1 MFKKKKSIHEKAV
14 WFKKTNK
21 QKTVRKSLP
30 FQQLQKTPRQAR
42 ISLNKL
48 EKQYCEIK
56 TVKNSR

>member
-1 MFKKKKSIHEKAV
+1 MKKL
-14 WFKKTNK
+14 FGLKKTNK